1 MERIGDKDL
10 NIVRKQLGRNVVNVM
25 RVEKWCSFGFPVVIL
40 SYPVRNNSPFP
51 TIHYLTCPHL
61 VKEISRLEERGL
73 ISDFESAISKDENLR
88 TAVEQAHR
96 DVIQKRLSILESC
109 DEKWRPLLSE
119 VGTGGI
125 RDFTT
130 VKCLHLHAADYLAGI
145 DNPIGKDV
153 IESIRDRETGE
164 NVECQN
170 CFCNRFL

>member
-61 VKEISRLEERGL
+61 VKEISRLEEKGL

-88 TAVEQAHR
+88 TEVEQAHR
-96 DVIQKRLSILESC
+96 DVIKKRLSILESY

-119 VGTGGI
+119 VGSGGI
-125 RDFTT
+125 KDFAN
-130 VKCLHLHAADYLAGI
+130 VKCLHLHVADYLAGI

-170 CFCNRFL
+170 SFCNRFL